1 MKDRKHSK
9 RIKISYALSSMIYY
23 QSNLEVEAESFP
35 LSSENGFLGKGA
47 TKESPEFTSINV
59 CHQFSILCLKESI
72 ITQEY

>member
-47 TKESPEFTSINV
+47 NPPKRAQNSPASTSAINFPSSV
-59 CHQFSILCLKESI
+59 
-72 ITQEY
+72 